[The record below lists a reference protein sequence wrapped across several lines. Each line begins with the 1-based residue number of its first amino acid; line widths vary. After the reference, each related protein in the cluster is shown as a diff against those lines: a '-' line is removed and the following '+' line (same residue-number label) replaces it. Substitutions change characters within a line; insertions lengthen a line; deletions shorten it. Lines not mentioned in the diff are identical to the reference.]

1 MKRLFCDVANGQR
14 LGMKMESGC
23 NRTFAAPAKLATS
36 GAADGNLPVRR
47 GAVRLR
53 NDKGA
58 LRMNVGMR
66 VRGGLLAALIT
77 CAVPVVAATLAS
89 MLVSSPVAAQ
99 TVDSIQVEGNR
110 RVELETIRSY
120 FKPGPGGKLDQGR
133 IDDGL
138 KALIETG
145 LFQDVRI
152 NQAGGRLVVT
162 VVENPVIG
170 RLAFEGNKKVK
181 DDQLSA
187 EIQSKPRG
195 TLSRPMVQSD
205 AQRIAEIYRHQGRYD
220 VQVTPEII
228 EQPNNR
234 VDLIFTITEGSK
246 TGVKSV
252 EFVGNSFYSSYRLK
266 DVIKTRESNILS
278 FLGGAD
284 LYDPDRIEADRDLI
298 RRYYLKHGFA
308 DVQVVAA
315 LTEYDPERKG
325 FLVTFKIE
333 EGQQYRVAT
342 VDFRS
347 SIATLD
353 GDSLRGFSHIF
364 VGSLY
369 NAEALEKSV
378 EEMQIEASRRGYAFA
393 IVKPRGDRNFDA
405 HTVSITFAI
414 DEGPRTYIERINVRG
429 NTRTRDYVI
438 RREFDISEGDAYNR
452 ALVDR
457 AERRL
462 KNLDFFKTVKITTE
476 PGSSSDRVIL
486 IVDLEEKS
494 TGDFSVSG
502 GYSTTDGP
510 LAEVSVSERNFL
522 GRGLYAKASVTYG
535 EFARGLTISLVEP
548 YLLDYRVALG
558 LDMFYR
564 EQLANSYISYG
575 TKTIGFSPRLGF
587 GLREDLTLQVRYSLY
602 QTTVDLPSYLSNCNN
617 LFPTPGGP
625 TNPAG
630 LPFFP
635 TPNYINQ
642 VDGPGF
648 TADPTGNAQNGLL
661 PGCLSDGE
669 SSLPV
674 RQELASGATWTSA
687 VGYSLD
693 YNTLDNNKNPTD
705 GLFIDFKQDFAGV
718 GGDVSYIKS
727 TIDAKYYAPLVADV
741 VGLIHVQSGML
752 NQMGNYG
759 IRMLDNFQ
767 MGPNLIRGF
776 APNGIGPRDLTFF
789 PFTGTGDA
797 LGGTKYWGASAE
809 LQMPFWFL
817 PKEVGLKGAIYA
829 DAGSLWDY
837 KGPTSWAATGE
848 INGMVPNNNFGK
860 PGQPQFVYCACAMQF
875 DDSNVVRTSVGVGL
889 IWASPFGPL
898 RFDFAVP
905 ITKGKYDVV
914 QEFKFGG
921 GTSF

>member
-1 MKRLFCDVANGQR
+1 MMPYLNGVADQQR
-14 LGMKMESGC
+14 LGMKMKLHR
-23 NRTFAAPAKLATS
+23 NRAFATPAKLATS
-36 GAADGNLPVRR
+36 GATNGILPARR
-47 GAVRLR
+47 GAIRHW

-66 VRGGLLAALIT
+66 VRGGLLAALIMF
-77 CAVPVVAATLAS
+77 AMPLATLAAAF
-89 MLVSSPVAAQ
+89 VSSPVAAQ
-99 TVDSIQVEGNR
+99 TVASIVVEGNR
-110 RVELETIRSY
+110 RVESETIRSY
-120 FKPGPGGKLDQGR
+120 FKPGPEGRLDQAR

-145 LFQDVRI
+145 LFQDVKI
-152 NQAGGRLVVT
+152 NQAGGHLVVS
-162 VVENPVIG
+162 VIENPVIG
-170 RLAFEGNKKVK
+170 RVAFEGNKKIK
-181 DDQLSA
+181 DEQLSG

-205 AQRIAEIYRHQGRYD
+205 AQRIVEVYRHAGRYD
-220 VQVTPEII
+220 VRVDPEII

-234 VDLIFTITEGSK
+234 VDLVFSISEGEK

-252 EFVGNSFYSSYRLK
+252 EFIGNNTYSSYRLK
-266 DVIKTRESNILS
+266 DVIKTHESNLLS
-278 FLGGAD
+278 FLGGGD
-284 LYDPDRIEADRDLI
+284 LYDPDRVEADRDLI

-315 LTEYDPERKG
+315 LTEYDPDKKG

-333 EGQQYRVAT
+333 EGQQYRVAS
-342 VDFRS
+342 VNFQS

-353 GDSLRGFSHIF
+353 GNTLSGFSRVS

-393 IVKPRGDRNFDA
+393 IVHPRGDRNFEA

-414 DEGPRTYIERINVRG
+414 DEGPRTYIERINIRG
-429 NTRTRDYVI
+429 NTRTRDFVI
-438 RREFDISEGDAYNR
+438 RREFDIAEGDAYNR

-462 KNLDFFKTVKITTE
+462 KNLDFFKSVKITTE

-486 IVDLEEKS
+486 VVELEEKS

-510 LAEVSVSERNFL
+510 LAEVSVSERNFM
-522 GRGLYAKASVTYG
+522 GRGLFAKASVTYG
-535 EFARGLTISLVEP
+535 EYARGASLSFVEP

-558 LDMFYR
+558 LDVFYR
-564 EQLANSYISYG
+564 QQLPNSFISYG
-575 TKTIGFSPRLGF
+575 TQTLGFSPRLGF
-587 GLREDLTLQVRYSLY
+587 QLREDLSLQLRYSLY
-602 QTTVDLPSYLSNCNN
+602 QQSITLPATMDDCNN
-617 LFPTPGGP
+617 ILGPLFLPTP
-625 TNPAG
+625 A
-630 LPFFP
+630 
-635 TPNYINQ
+635 YIAQ
-642 VDGPGF
+642 VIPGSY
-648 TADPTGNAQNGLL
+648 ANDPTGHAQAGEL
-661 PGCLSDGE
+661 PGCLSAGQ

-674 RQELASGATWTSA
+674 REELANGPEWTSA
-687 VGYSLD
+687 LGYSLD

-705 GLFIDFKQDFAGV
+705 GLLIDFKQDFAGV
-718 GGDVSYIKS
+718 GGDVAYLKS
-727 TIDAKYYAPLVADV
+727 AIDGKYYAPLVGDV
-741 VGLIHVQSGML
+741 VGLIHLQTGML
-752 NQMGNYG
+752 NQVGSTQL
-759 IRMLDNFQ
+759 RMLDQFQ
-767 MGPNLIRGF
+767 MGPNLVRGF
-776 APNGIGPRDLTFF
+776 APNGIGPRDLTFYN
-789 PFTGTGDA
+789 FTGSGDA

-817 PKEVGLKGAIYA
+817 PKEVGLKGAVYA

-837 KGPTSWAATGE
+837 QGPTTYAATGE
-848 INGMVPNNNFGK
+848 INGLVNGHYCQCGMV
-860 PGQPQFVYCACAMQF
+860 Y
-875 DDSNVVRTSVGVGL
+875 DDTNLVRTSVGVGL

-898 RFDFAVP
+898 RFDYAVP

-914 QEFKFGG
+914 QQFKFGG
-921 GTSF
+921 GTTF

>member
-1 MKRLFCDVANGQR
+1 
-14 LGMKMESGC
+14 
-23 NRTFAAPAKLATS
+23 
-36 GAADGNLPVRR
+36 
-47 GAVRLR
+47 
-53 NDKGA
+53 
-58 LRMNVGMR
+58 MR
-66 VRGGLLAALIT
+66 VRGGVLAALVMF
-77 CAVPVVAATLAS
+77 AMPAAATLAA
-89 MLVSSPVAAQ
+89 MLVASPAVAQ
-99 TVDSIQVEGNR
+99 GVSSIQVEGNR
-110 RVELETIRSY
+110 RVEVETIRSY
-120 FKPGPGGKLDQGR
+120 FKPGPGGRLDQGR

-145 LFQDVRI
+145 LFQDVKI
-152 NQAGGRLVVT
+152 NQAGGRLIVI

-170 RLAFEGNKKVK
+170 RIAFEGNKKVK
-181 DDQLSA
+181 DEQLTA

-205 AQRIAEIYRHQGRYD
+205 AQRIAEIYRRSGRYD
-220 VQVTPEII
+220 VRVNPEII

-234 VDLIFTITEGSK
+234 VDLIFTVTEGSK

-252 EFVGNSFYSSYRLK
+252 DFVGNSAYSSYRLK
-266 DVIKTRESNILS
+266 DIIKTRESNLLS

-284 LYDPDRIEADRDLI
+284 VYDPDRVEADRDLI
-298 RRYYLKHGFA
+298 RRFYLKHGFA

-315 LTEYDPERKG
+315 LTEYDPEKKG

-342 VDFRS
+342 VNFAS
-347 SIATLD
+347 SIGTLD
-353 GDSLRGFSHIF
+353 GNTLKSFSRVY

-393 IVKPRGDRNFDA
+393 IVRPRGDRNFEA

-438 RREFDISEGDAYNR
+438 RREFDLAEGDAYNR

-462 KNLDFFKTVKITTE
+462 KNLDFFKSVKITTE

-502 GYSTTDGP
+502 GYSTTDGA
-510 LAEVSVSERNFL
+510 LAEVSISERNFL
-522 GRGLYAKASVTYG
+522 GRGLFAKASVTYG
-535 EFARGLTISLVEP
+535 QFARGYSLSLVEP

-558 LDMFYR
+558 LDFFQR
-564 EQLANSYISYG
+564 EQLANNFISYG
-575 TKTIGFSPRLGF
+575 TKTLGFSPRLGF
-587 GLREDLTLQVRYSLY
+587 GLREDLSLQLRYSIY
-602 QTTVDLPSYLSNCNN
+602 QQQIQLPNNLANCNN
-617 LFPTPGGP
+617 NPG
-625 TNPAG
+625 
-630 LPFFP
+630 
-635 TPNYINQ
+635 
-642 VDGPGF
+642 
-648 TADPTGNAQNGLL
+648 NGLL
-661 PGCLSDGE
+661 AFNPTPAFVNSVGGPGGLPAPAVDASGIGLWCFSDGE
-669 SSLPV
+669 ASLPV
-674 RQELASGATWTSA
+674 RKELQNGKTLTSA
-687 VGYSLD
+687 VGYTLN

-705 GLFIDFKQDFAGV
+705 GLLVDFKQDFAGV
-718 GGDVSYIKS
+718 GGDVTYLK
-727 TIDAKYYAPLVADV
+727 TAVDAKYYTPLVADI
-741 VGLIHVQSGML
+741 VGLIHVQGGIL
-752 NQMGNYG
+752 NSVGND
-759 IRMLDNFQ
+759 IRMLDHFQ
-767 MGPNLIRGF
+767 MGPNLVRGF
-776 APNGIGPRDLTFF
+776 APNGIGPRDIN
-789 PFTGTGDA
+789 PFGTGDA

-817 PKEVGLKGAIYA
+817 PKEVGLKGAVYA

-837 KGPTSWAATGE
+837 KGPTSWAQTGE
-848 INGMVPNNNFGK
+848 VNIAGCIPSTATTTGTCT
-860 PGQPQFVYCACAMQF
+860 GLQF
-875 DDSNVVRTSVGVGL
+875 DNGNVIRSSVGVGL

-898 RFDFAVP
+898 RFDYAVP
-905 ITKGKYDVV
+905 ITKGPNDRV
-914 QEFKFGG
+914 QQFKFGG

>member
-1 MKRLFCDVANGQR
+1 
-14 LGMKMESGC
+14 
-23 NRTFAAPAKLATS
+23 
-36 GAADGNLPVRR
+36 
-47 GAVRLR
+47 
-53 NDKGA
+53 
-58 LRMNVGMR
+58 MNVGMR
-66 VRGGLLAALIT
+66 VRGGLFAALMMFAT
-77 CAVPVVAATLAS
+77 PVVATLAAT
-89 MLVSSPVAAQ
+89 LVSSPVAAQ
-99 TVDSIQVEGNR
+99 AVSTIEVQGNR
-110 RVELETIRSY
+110 RVEIETIRSY
-120 FKPGPGGKLDQGR
+120 FKSGPGGKLDQSQ

-152 NQAGGRLVVT
+152 NQERGHIVVT

-170 RLAFEGNKKVK
+170 RVAFEGNKKIK
-181 DDQLSA
+181 DEQLSG

-205 AQRIAEIYRHQGRYD
+205 ALRIADIYRHSGRYD
-220 VQVTPEII
+220 VHVTPEII

-234 VDLIFTITEGSK
+234 VDLIFTIAEGGK

-252 EFVGNSFYSSYRLK
+252 EFVGNNAYSAYRLK
-266 DVIKTRESNILS
+266 DVIKTHESNLLS
-278 FLGGAD
+278 FLGGGDTYDAD
-284 LYDPDRIEADRDLI
+284 RVEADRDLI

-333 EGQQYRVAT
+333 EGQQYRVAS
-342 VDFRS
+342 VNFQS
-347 SIATLD
+347 SISTLD
-353 GDSLRGFSHIF
+353 GNSLSGFSRVS

-393 IVKPRGDRNFDA
+393 IVHPRGDRNFDA

-414 DEGPRTYIERINVRG
+414 DEGPRTYIERINIRG

-438 RREFDISEGDAYNR
+438 RREFDISEGDAYNH

-462 KNLDFFKTVKITTE
+462 KNLDFFKSVKITTE

-486 IVDLEEKS
+486 DVDLEEKS

-510 LAEVSVSERNFL
+510 LAEVSVSERNFM
-522 GRGLYAKASVTYG
+522 GRGLFAKASVTYG
-535 EFARGLTISLVEP
+535 EYARGVSLSFVQP

-558 LDMFYR
+558 LDVYWR
-564 EQLANSYISYG
+564 EQLANEYISYG
-575 TKTIGFSPRLGF
+575 TNTIGFSPRLGF
-587 GLREDLTLQVRYSLY
+587 ALREDLSLQLRYSLY
-602 QTTVDLPSYLSNCNN
+602 QQTITLPSTLDNCNN
-617 LFPTPGGP
+617 IFPSNAAGQPFLPTPAYINAGGPGVPTPG
-625 TNPAG
+625 
-630 LPFFP
+630 
-635 TPNYINQ
+635 
-642 VDGPGF
+642 VDPS
-648 TADPTGNAQNGLL
+648 GNAQAGLL
-661 PGCLSDGE
+661 PGCLADGE

-674 RQELASGATWTSA
+674 RQELANGPTLTSS

-693 YNTLDNNKNPTD
+693 YNTLDNTKNPTD
-705 GLFIDFKQDFAGV
+705 GLLLDFKQDFAGV
-718 GGDVSYIKS
+718 GGDVSYLKS
-727 TIDAKYYAPLVADV
+727 TFDGKYYAPLVADI
-741 VGLIHVQSGML
+741 VGLIHIQAGTL
-752 NQMGNYG
+752 NSVGDSQL
-759 IRMLDNFQ
+759 RMLDQFQ
-767 MGPNLIRGF
+767 MGSNLVRGF
-776 APNGIGPRDLTFF
+776 APNGIGPRDLTFY
-789 PFTGTGDA
+789 PYTGTGDA

-837 KGPTSWAATGE
+837 QGPTSWAATGE
-848 INGMVPNNNFGK
+848 VNGLVNGSPCSCGMV
-860 PGQPQFVYCACAMQF
+860 Y
-875 DDSNVVRTSVGVGL
+875 DDSNVIRTSVGVGI

-898 RFDFAVP
+898 RFDYAVP
-905 ITKGKYDVV
+905 ITKGKYDIV
-914 QEFKFGG
+914 QQFMFGG